1 MCLGVPGKVI
11 ETFEE
16 YDILMG
22 KVSFDGVVKK
32 VCLAH
37 VTEVELGEY
46 VLVHVGFAL
55 SIIDESHAREVFE
68 LLDSLKIPS
77 ELGEMEGST

>member
-32 VCLAH
+32 ICLAH
-37 VTEVELGEY
+37 VQEVELGEY

-77 ELGEMEGST
+77 ELEEMEGST